1 MKAEKS
7 KAFLEPY
14 FDDLARLIRP
24 DESHLSTLIAVA
36 ESIRDANG
44 DRKKTMIF
52 GNGGSAAIASHFS
65 VDLTKNA
72 RVRATNYNE
81 SDLITCFANDFGYEN
96 WVEKT
101 IEFYGDPGDVLILIS
116 SSGRSQNMLNA
127 ALMGRKIGLEK
138 IVTFTGMDR
147 TNPLSSLGDY
157 NLWVNSSAYN
167 HVENVH
173 QIWLLAIV
181 DLLIGSAIY
190 SP

>member
-24 DESHLSTLIAVA
+24 NESHLSTLIAVA

-127 ALMGRKIGLEK
+127 AFMGRKIGMEK